1 MQYRLQQITEIQKL
15 LESERQK
22 REKLSRNY
30 KKCLQAVKATE
41 AVLALSFIGLSTVSV
56 AFLSTVSASPAVTV
70 IEAVSLGAVLLFI
83 VGGFVSR
90 HLILKAEKHRKIK
103 LLADKQFN
111 VISDLKRDLIV
122 EEFLKTKKN
131 IQEKFITERLGDI
144 SAQENFRSCLNRL
157 SKHRRI

>member
-41 AVLALSFIGLSTVSV
+41 AVLAVSFIGLSTVSV
-56 AFLSTVSASPAVTV
+56 VLLSTVIASPAVTV
-70 IEAVSLGAVLLFI
+70 IEAVSLGAGLLFI

-90 HLILKAEKHRKIK
+90 CLIIKAEKHRKIK
-103 LLADKQFN
+103 LLADKKLN
-111 VISDLKRDLIV
+111 VLSDLVSKALVDETISD
-122 EEFLKTKKN
+122 EEFSRLEAKSSEGSLINKIKTKAKAL
-131 IQEKFITERLGDI
+131 KLR
-144 SAQENFRSCLNRL
+144 
-157 SKHRRI
+157 